1 MITTTSTQFKPFEE
15 NKLKTAFEAQ
25 QRRNA
30 GAADIITPRFP
41 FYVRDRLPVHIL
53 ENNELYVK
61 FIDAYFEWLG
71 ISNGINKIP
80 YLMDINNISSDL
92 LIHHKE
98 LFAKLFPET
107 IEFNWTNPDDGTGVD
122 VRRFLSFVRQFY
134 LTKGTEE
141 SIRFL
146 LSSLFGLDS
155 ASIDFDY
162 PKVAMCFL
170 SDSIWVP
177 NLLEDTDSSGN
188 TQDGYWKDSRTLLGG
203 TLDGSWTDGPRFRD
217 KYYQEFSYSV
227 IWSPDYTDTPNS
239 YKKFNLE
246 PVREIAHPAGFR
258 LFNNVGPTRYI
269 PAGPGPI
276 DTGYSE
282 QPLIGH
288 YLAYNF
294 ETTRN
299 PRDPFGGICNT
310 FNPGYDWFPCGFNPY
325 RTNPLGLTGTVNC
338 STAKH
343 NVDGYAIGY
352 TYGAS
357 ANAAGYTYTEDTYS
371 TANDRGYT
379 LWVVYHHPNTWSI
392 GPTSGTAFGDMRLG
406 WLIDLIPD
414 IEKGANAS
422 PNDPVETLATCSLA

>member
-1 MITTTSTQFKPFEE
+1 MF
-15 NKLKTAFEAQ
+15 
-25 QRRNA
+25 
-30 GAADIITPRFP
+30 
-41 FYVRDRLPVHIL
+41 
-53 ENNELYVK
+53 
-61 FIDAYFEWLG
+61 G
-71 ISNGINKIP
+71 IQAE
-80 YLMDINNISSDL
+80 D
-92 LIHHKE
+92 
-98 LFAKLFPET
+98 
-107 IEFNWTNPDDGTGVD
+107 
-122 VRRFLSFVRQFY
+122 
-134 LTKGTEE
+134 
-141 SIRFL
+141 
-146 LSSLFGLDS
+146 
-155 ASIDFDY
+155 IDFDY

-227 IWSPDYTDTPNS
+227 IWSPDYTDTPEL

-310 FNPGYDWFPCGFNPY
+310 FNPGYDWFP
-325 RTNPLGLTGTVNC
+325 
-338 STAKH
+338 
-343 NVDGYAIGY
+343 
-352 TYGAS
+352 
-357 ANAAGYTYTEDTYS
+357 
-371 TANDRGYT
+371 
-379 LWVVYHHPNTWSI
+379 
-392 GPTSGTAFGDMRLG
+392 
-406 WLIDLIPD
+406 
-414 IEKGANAS
+414 
-422 PNDPVETLATCSLA
+422 